1 MKDNTMK
8 AKSTAKGPSPLLTRV
23 CTLETFN
30 ITKSQAKEDIIGLT
44 ARLTRVAGRQIKCTA
59 TEC

>member
-30 ITKSQAKEDIIGLT
+30 ITKSQAKEDIIGLM
-44 ARLTRVAGRQIKCTA
+44 ARLMRVAGKQIKCTA
-59 TEC
+59 TGC